1 MVLEVVEHLLVQ
13 QQQNQGI
20 LSLRH
25 LHRYHHHHSLKVK
38 KTKNIFVQ
46 HTFVIIK
53 TTFGIFYI
61 FHFLHPLK
69 NTIRFR
75 LAYVSKERE
84 ERTERKEKIFPSK
97 HLNKFLIFIRY
108 KTREFFH
115 LFVLYLYAWAVENPE
130 ISEFCVFKKKNS
142 SAYRQTMNR

>member
-53 TTFGIFYI
+53 TTFGIYAGYFIYSIFYI
-61 FHFLHPLK
+61 LLK
-69 NTIRFR
+69 TPFDFAWHT
-75 LAYVSKERE
+75 LSKRE
-84 ERTERKEKIFPSK
+84 KREQREKRKFS
-97 HLNKFLIFIRY
+97 HLNILINF
-108 KTREFFH
+108 
-115 LFVLYLYAWAVENPE
+115 
-130 ISEFCVFKKKNS
+130 
-142 SAYRQTMNR
+142 